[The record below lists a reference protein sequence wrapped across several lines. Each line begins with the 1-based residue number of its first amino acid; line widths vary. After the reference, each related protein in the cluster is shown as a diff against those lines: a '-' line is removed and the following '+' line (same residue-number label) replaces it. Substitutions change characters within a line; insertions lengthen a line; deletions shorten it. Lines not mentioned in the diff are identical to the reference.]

1 MDDLGDEYCES
12 PNLVMNLVPYLVKYL
27 VMNLVIH
34 QIG

>member
-1 MDDLGDEYCES
+1 MDDLGDDYCES
-12 PNLVMNLVPYLVKYL
+12 PNLVMNLVPYSVKYL